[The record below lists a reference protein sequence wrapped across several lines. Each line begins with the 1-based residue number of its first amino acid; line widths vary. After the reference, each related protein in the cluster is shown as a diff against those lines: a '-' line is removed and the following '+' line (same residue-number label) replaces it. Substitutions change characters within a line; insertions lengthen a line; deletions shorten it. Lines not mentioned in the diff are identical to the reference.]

1 MIRAELVTG
10 EVIELPND
18 CGCITHDGPHWL
30 HEINLERALIAD
42 AVARW
47 PEPQTPGQWLE
58 HNYAIAYM
66 AAQEQARLEHLL
78 CELERRGIARLIYE

>member
-1 MIRAELVTG
+1 MPDE
-10 EVIELPND
+10 PN
-18 CGCITHDGPHWL
+18 
-30 HEINLERALIAD
+30 ELERALAATMD
-42 AVARW
+42 ALARW
-47 PEPQTPGQWLE
+47 PEPQTPGQRLE